1 MDYGNRVFDIAG
13 LGFTSANDVK
23 PRNPEVV
30 TVSVPG
36 EGGAWIEV
44 ERLKTNWTGY
54 WENIKFM
61 ISPITTS
68 KIRFDFENLNY
79 AETQLG

>member
-1 MDYGNRVFDIAG
+1 MDFGDREFDIAG

-36 EGGAWIEV
+36 
-44 ERLKTNWTGY
+44 
-54 WENIKFM
+54 
-61 ISPITTS
+61 
-68 KIRFDFENLNY
+68 D
-79 AETQLG
+79 